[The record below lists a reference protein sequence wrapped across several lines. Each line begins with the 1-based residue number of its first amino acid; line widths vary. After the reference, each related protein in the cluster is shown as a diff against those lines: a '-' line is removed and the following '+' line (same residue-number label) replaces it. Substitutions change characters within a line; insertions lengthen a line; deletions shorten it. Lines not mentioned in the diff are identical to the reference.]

1 MEGITFGIEI
11 ETLVRPKLEDADI
24 AQKFRSAR
32 WNDEE
37 VLSLKEQRSNIE
49 ILQSLLVGELSR
61 AGYPAHTK
69 TQSYEKCTVDRDA
82 SIREPVEK
90 DGSRRFG
97 MIGSAN
103 TFAIKANISQV
114 GLELISPVQE
124 DIVQAMTEVTKVW
137 EILLDIFQ
145 VKEDPSCSTHI
156 HVGLKEGWSVS
167 KLKGLAKGWLWF
179 EPSFTNAVPSHRHN
193 CIWAAPNHL
202 CNWTEESAMTMQLYA
217 EADERGHFASVF
229 SYIDEA
235 DSIEELIC
243 RAAPGRLLAWNLYN
257 TCKTCKTVEFRRPPQ
272 SLNAG
277 DTMHWAKMAVFFVK
291 WALEANFYDENSLE
305 PRTNLESLIKRQEE
319 TLMSEGK
326 T

>member
-1 MEGITFGIEI
+1 MEGIAFGIEI

-49 ILQSLLVGELSR
+49 MLQSLLVGELSR

-69 TQSYEKCTVDRDA
+69 TQSYEKWTVDRDA
-82 SIREPVEK
+82 SIREHVEK

-124 DIVQAMTEVTKVW
+124 DIVQAMTEITKVW
-137 EILLDIFQ
+137 EILLGIFQ
-145 VKEDPSCSTHI
+145 VKEDLSCSTHI

-167 KLKGLAKGWLWF
+167 KLTGLAKGWLWF
-179 EPSFTNAVPSHRHN
+179 EPSFTNAVPSQGIIVFGLRQTTF
-193 CIWAAPNHL
+193 ATGPKKAPRP
-202 CNWTEESAMTMQLYA
+202 CNSTRKPTREVTSPRCFLILMKRIQL
-217 EADERGHFASVF
+217 
-229 SYIDEA
+229 
-235 DSIEELIC
+235 
-243 RAAPGRLLAWNLYN
+243 
-257 TCKTCKTVEFRRPPQ
+257 KT
-272 SLNAG
+272 
-277 DTMHWAKMAVFFVK
+277 
-291 WALEANFYDENSLE
+291 
-305 PRTNLESLIKRQEE
+305 
-319 TLMSEGK
+319 
-326 T
+326 